1 MENTF
6 DYVVVGAGSSGCVM
20 ANRLSEGG
28 TDTVLIL
35 EAGGKDTNMFIHM
48 PSGYSQIVPT
58 KNDNNYGFE
67 TEPETTTN
75 NRPLYWPRGKGWGGS
90 SSINAMIYIRGHSY
104 DYDLWRQQGNEGW
117 SYDDVLPY
125 FKKAEN
131 FHGDGD
137 EEFHGYEGPLHV
149 KKSDRDDD
157 LLLEKFIEAGQQA
170 GFPFTR
176 DFNGKE
182 QEGVSRYEHTINDTS
197 RGPRRWS
204 SAQAYLHPALERENL
219 SNEINV
225 TVDKLIMD
233 GKKVKGIEYI
243 NKKGERKSCF
253 ANKEVILSAGA
264 LGSPLILMR
273 SGIGDPNDITKHGID
288 LVHELKGVGKNMQ
301 DHYGVTSSF
310 YATKPVT
317 LHRSVSWIQTQI
329 AGIKY
334 LLFGTGDAAYP
345 PCSGGGFIKSSPE
358 KDLPDTQLHYVSIQG
373 EDQHFR
379 TGVTKEHGFS
389 CIAYICRPQSRG
401 YLTLKSSDP
410 EDEPL
415 LYPNYLSEE
424 EDVIDLRNALRETR
438 RILMQSAFDEFRGDP
453 VKPGPEINIDD
464 DEELDNWIRE
474 NGETLYHPVS
484 TCKMGNDEMSVVD
497 DDLKVHG
504 IDGLR
509 VVDAS
514 IMPTMLSANLHSGA
528 TLIGEK
534 GSDLVLGKEPLETI
548 NLNY

>member
-20 ANRLSEGG
+20 ANRLSEDG

-48 PSGYSQIVPT
+48 PSGYSQLVPN

-67 TEPETTTN
+67 TEPESTTN

-149 KKSDRDDD
+149 KKSDREDD

-170 GFPFTR
+170 GFPYTR

-233 GKKVKGIEYI
+233 GKKVTGIEYI
-243 NKKGERKSCF
+243 NEKGERKSCF

-317 LHRSVSWIQTQI
+317 LHRSVSWIKTQI

-334 LLFGTGDAAYP
+334 LLFGTGDASYP

-401 YLTLKSSDP
+401 YLTLKSADP

-438 RILMQSAFDEFRGDP
+438 RILMQPAFDEFRGDP

-504 IDGLR
+504 IHGLR

-514 IMPTMLSANLHSGA
+514 IMPT
-528 TLIGEK
+528 LIAGNTNAPAIMIAEK
-534 GSDLVLGKEPLETI
+534 AADLI
-548 NLNY
+548 RQAS